1 MHNNR
6 VSGGRFLAVTIL
18 NVAITI
24 VEIIRGLLSG
34 SLALLSDA
42 FHNLGD
48 SLSIVLGYFAQSI
61 AGRPENHRRTYG
73 YRRAEIL
80 AAMLNALFFNR
91 GVRLFLII
99 EAIKHLHHPEHVNG
113 PIMLT
118 VAIVGLLANLISA
131 GLLQGGSHHS
141 LNVRATYLHVLS
153 DALSSVAVILGG
165 LVLTFVN
172 LLVGPGFNDCRCPLH
187 WL

>member
-1 MHNNR
+1 MHNHR

-24 VEIIRGLLSG
+24 VEIIGGLLSG

-73 YRRAEIL
+73 YRRAGIVNPPL
-80 AAMLNALFFNR
+80 QWLWCGNSSRHAKRPLFNR
-91 GVRLFLII
+91 GVRLFN
-99 EAIKHLHHPEHVNG
+99 H
-113 PIMLT
+113 
-118 VAIVGLLANLISA
+118 
-131 GLLQGGSHHS
+131 
-141 LNVRATYLHVLS
+141 
-153 DALSSVAVILGG
+153 
-165 LVLTFVN
+165 
-172 LLVGPGFNDCRCPLH
+172 
-187 WL
+187 